1 MSFSNMDAYAQWD
14 EEREERQD
22 LLYRELREHLD
33 APKRT
38 AYVKV
43 EHTGSDVT
51 QSPNGSHHP
60 TNTSS
65 ETEEP

>member
-1 MSFSNMDAYAQWD
+1 MDAYAQWD
-14 EEREERQD
+14 EEREER
-22 LLYRELREHLD
+22 LD
-33 APKRT
+33 ALVKT
-38 AYVKV
+38 EYVET